1 MRSTVPLLTIEHI
14 SVYYQEALILNDVS
28 LEAERGEIVCL
39 LGRNGVGK
47 TTLLRSIVG
56 LTPPRRGSISFDG
69 SKISGKPPYAIVKH
83 GIGYVPQGREIF
95 SELTV
100 EENLEAGTFISPG
113 RKLQIDGAVF
123 EYFPFLKDRLKDKGG
138 RLSGGQQQ
146 MLAIARAM
154 AGGPQIL
161 ILDEPTEGIQPSIV
175 QEIHGIVRDLNT
187 KTGLTI
193 LLVEQNIDFALT
205 LSTRGYIVEKGQ
217 VVSKGSV
224 DDLKEDS
231 IVKNYLTI

>member
-1 MRSTVPLLTIEHI
+1 MRLAVPLLTIEHI

-69 SKISGKPPYAIVKH
+69 ARISGRPPYAIVKR

-100 EENLEAGTFISPG
+100 EENLKTGTFVNPG
-113 RKLQIDGAVF
+113 RKLQVDGAVF

-205 LSTRGYIVEKGQ
+205 LSTRGYIMEKGQ
-217 VVSKGSV
+217 IVSTGSV

>member
-1 MRSTVPLLTIEHI
+1 VSLL
-14 SVYYQEALILNDVS
+14 SVDKVSVLYQEALILNDVS
-28 LEAERGEIVCL
+28 LQVERGEIVCL

-56 LTPPRRGSISFDG
+56 LTPPRKGSISFDG
-69 SKISGKPPYAIVKH
+69 LKISGKPPYGIVRR

-100 EENLEAGTFISPG
+100 EENLKTGTFINPG
-113 RKLQIDGAVF
+113 RRLQIDSAVF
-123 EYFPFLKDRLKDKGG
+123 EYFPFLKERLKDKGG

-154 AGGPQIL
+154 SGGPQIM

-175 QEIHGIVRDLNT
+175 QEIFDIVRDLNA

-205 LSTRGYIVEKGQ
+205 LSSRGYILEKGQ
-217 VVSKGSV
+217 IVSKGPV
-224 DDLKEDS
+224 DDLKEDF
-231 IVKNYLTI
+231 IVKNYLMI

>member
-1 MRSTVPLLTIEHI
+1 LAVPLLTIEHI
-14 SVYYQEALILNDVS
+14 SVYYQDALILNDVS
-28 LEAERGEIVCL
+28 LEVGRGEIVCL